1 MKKLSY
7 ILKIYSRDLEEAH
20 IQQARKHTMKLCI
33 LSGYLTFNIVTG
45 VDSCKSEEEE
55 PGRHFRDDRAGAIIL
70 TMGIILILDAF
81 VTNVHQDDNKD
92 DADEDDFDVDVC

>member
-1 MKKLSY
+1 MKFYFLSELFV
-7 ILKIYSRDLEEAH
+7 I
-20 IQQARKHTMKLCI
+20 
-33 LSGYLTFNIVTG
+33 NIVTG

-92 DADEDDFDVDVC
+92 DADEDDFDVDVYKSR